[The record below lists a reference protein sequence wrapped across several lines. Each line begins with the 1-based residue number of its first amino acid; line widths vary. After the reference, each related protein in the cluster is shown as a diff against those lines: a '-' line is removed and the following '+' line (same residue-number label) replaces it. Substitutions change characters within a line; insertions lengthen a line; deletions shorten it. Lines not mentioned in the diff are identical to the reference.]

1 MAILRSVKQ
10 SHRRPDDQPLHGKG
24 AFIVAHAPFSRRAVT
39 EPLFRWKPYKVICCR
54 PFIDQRRK
62 TSDWN
67 AENVFL
73 KWLYQLFFYWLDW
86 VAVALETSAPHVYPF
101 LSNNKCYVF
110 TSLCKQ
116 EGMGSNPEKLK
127 P

>member
-39 EPLFRWKPYKVICCR
+39 EPFFFRWKPYKVICCR

-62 TSDWN
+62 TPDWN

-73 KWLYQLFFYWLDW
+73 KWLYQLFFLL
-86 VAVALETSAPHVYPF
+86 VGLGGGGFGNKRSSCLSLPF
-101 LSNNKCYVF
+101 
-110 TSLCKQ
+110 
-116 EGMGSNPEKLK
+116 
-127 P
+127 